1 MRSCITV
8 DVSCNT
14 SRVVDAAVFTVA
26 SSFSSLESS
35 NRRLALPPA
44 SSSAPTHS
52 DGFLLLPPGGVEESL
67 RFERE
72 EDGKLVVIVSHPS
85 QMEGGEEE

>member
-35 NRRLALPPA
+35 SRRLALPPA

-67 RFERE
+67 RFEKE
-72 EDGKLVVIVSHPS
+72 ADGKLVVMVSHPS
-85 QMEGGEEE
+85 QLGGGG